1 MLFTMYQQQLH
12 PLQGL
17 EVCAGL
23 VLVLGAVPTAA
34 RMRPYYCSALYG
46 GGACLALRM
55 CFDRCCRASAQK
67 PDLAADFEGC
77 HGWLQRPHSD
87 TQDDGTAFMVL

>member
-46 GGACLALRM
+46 GGACL
-55 CFDRCCRASAQK
+55 
-67 PDLAADFEGC
+67 
-77 HGWLQRPHSD
+77 QRPHSD